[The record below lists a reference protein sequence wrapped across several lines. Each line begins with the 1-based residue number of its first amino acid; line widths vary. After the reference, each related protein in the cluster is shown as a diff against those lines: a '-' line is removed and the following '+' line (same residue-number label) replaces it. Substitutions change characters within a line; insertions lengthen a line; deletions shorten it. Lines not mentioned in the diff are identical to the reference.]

1 MTLGLDVAGVR
12 GRVLVN
18 VSLHSGSVAVAV
30 GAILIA
36 GKVFD
41 CEATWC
47 RPLLFYQTKNNMS
60 RKTNSGTN
68 MPCQKRSLTATSDS
82 IPRAFFPMTM

>member
-30 GAILIA
+30 GTILIT

-47 RPLLFYQTKNNMS
+47 RPLLFWQSKNKMSEKTK
-60 RKTNSGTN
+60 
-68 MPCQKRSLTATSDS
+68 
-82 IPRAFFPMTM
+82 